1 VAAANGAV
9 DRAVTWLDDAYGRC
23 ARGTA
28 TYQWVRCNALDS
40 LCELA
45 IANAMPAAPAWL
57 VAFEEQAAC
66 LGMHGFLVRSVE
78 HRHNLGRRLADSAA

>member
-1 VAAANGAV
+1 
-9 DRAVTWLDDAYGRC
+9 VTWLDDAYGRC

-57 VAFEEQAAC
+57 VAFEEQAARF
-66 LGMHGFLVRSVE
+66 GMHGFLVRSVE
-78 HRHNLGRRLADSAA
+78 HRHNLARRLAGSAA